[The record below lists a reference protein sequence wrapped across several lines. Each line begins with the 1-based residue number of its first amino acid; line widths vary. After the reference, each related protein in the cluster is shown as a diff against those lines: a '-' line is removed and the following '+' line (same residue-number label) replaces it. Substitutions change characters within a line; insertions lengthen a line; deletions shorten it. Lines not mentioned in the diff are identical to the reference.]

1 MKTNPSILEKR
12 NQRIT
17 ARLRRIQGQV
27 AAIERSLVTNP
38 DGTTLLQ
45 RIAAARGAMNGLMA
59 DLIEEQLRTLQTD
72 GANDDARE
80 AIEETIDVVH
90 AYLTPR

>member
-1 MKTNPSILEKR
+1 MKTNPLILEKR

-17 ARLRRIQGQV
+17 ARLRRIRGQV

-38 DGTTLLQ
+38 DCTILLH

-59 DLIEEQLRTLQTD
+59 DLIEEQLRTLQFD
-72 GANDDARE
+72 GANGDAHE
-80 AIEETIDVVH
+80 AIEETIDIVH

>member
-27 AAIERSLVTNP
+27 AAIERSLFTKP
-38 DGTTLLQ
+38 DCTTLLQ

>member
-27 AAIERSLVTNP
+27 AAIERSLVTKP
-38 DGTTLLQ
+38 DCTTLLQ